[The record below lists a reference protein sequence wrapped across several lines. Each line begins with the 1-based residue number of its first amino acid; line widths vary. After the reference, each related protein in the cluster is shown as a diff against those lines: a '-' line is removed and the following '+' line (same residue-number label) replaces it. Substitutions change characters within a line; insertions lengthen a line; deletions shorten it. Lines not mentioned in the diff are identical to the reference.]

1 MMKNLVYFLICIS
14 LLGGMS
20 SCTFNEINQTES
32 NNQKEIDGYISRSS
46 LKLQKSPEG
55 MYYAINSAKSTGKQA
70 LNTDVIKFYY
80 KMSLLNETKLD
91 STAKSLGQLKGMVWG
106 ATSNILNLPLSY
118 LKEGESGT
126 FILPSALAFG
136 GNSYTDIPAF
146 SVIKL
151 EIEVVS
157 IRTEAEQLQDF
168 QTLYKIT
175 NPEITASGL
184 IFKKLVENPKGAQV
198 TTGQSV
204 KVNYTGRFS
213 YGVLQN
219 DATSG
224 KLIYDSS
231 FNAGTFTFVVGT
243 GAVIAGFDEGILK
256 MKVGEKAALIM
267 PSKIAYGANGNSTIP
282 PNSPLYF
289 EVEVAGAL

>member
-1 MMKNLVYFLICIS
+1 MKNLLYFFMCIS

-20 SCTFNEINQTES
+20 SCKLDEINQTES
-32 NNQKEIDGYISRSS
+32 DNQKEIDGYISRSN

-55 MYYAINSAKSTGKQA
+55 MYYSINTAKSTGKQA
-70 LNTDVIKFYY
+70 FNTDVIKFYY
-80 KMSLLNETKLD
+80 KMTLLDGTKLD
-91 STAKSLGQLKGMVWG
+91 STSKSLGQLKGMVWG
-106 ATSNILNLPLSY
+106 STSNILNLPISF
-118 LKEGESGT
+118 LKEGESGL

-168 QTLYKIT
+168 QTLYEIT
-175 NPEITASGL
+175 NPDLSPTGL

-198 TTGQSV
+198 AVGQSV

-213 YGVLQN
+213 YGILQN

-231 FNAGTFTFVVGT
+231 FNSGTFTFVSGT

-256 MKVGEKAALIM
+256 MRVGEKAALIM
-267 PSKIAYGANGNSTIP
+267 PSKIAYGANGNTTIP

-289 EVEVAGAL
+289 EVEVVGAL

>member
-1 MMKNLVYFLICIS
+1 MKNLLYFFMCIS

-20 SCTFNEINQTES
+20 SCKLDEINQTES
-32 NNQKEIDGYISRSS
+32 DNQKEIDGYISRSN

-55 MYYAINSAKSTGKQA
+55 MYYSINTAKSTGKQA
-70 LNTDVIKFYY
+70 FNTDVIKFYY
-80 KMSLLNETKLD
+80 KMTLLDGTKLD

-106 ATSNILNLPLSY
+106 ATSNILNLPISF
-118 LKEGESGT
+118 LKEGESGL

-157 IRTEAEQLQDF
+157 IRTEAEQLKDF

-175 NPEITASGL
+175 NPEVSVTGL

-198 TTGQSV
+198 VVGQSV

-224 KLIYDSS
+224 KIIYDSS
-231 FNAGTFTFVVGT
+231 FNTGTFTFVAGT
-243 GAVIAGFDEGILK
+243 GAVISGFDEGILK
-256 MKVGEKAALIM
+256 MRVGEKAVLIM
-267 PSKIAYGANGNSTIP
+267 PSKIAYGANGNTTIP

-289 EVEVAGAL
+289 EVEVVGAL

>member
-1 MMKNLVYFLICIS
+1 MKNLLYFFMCIS

-20 SCTFNEINQTES
+20 SCKLDEINQTES
-32 NNQKEIDGYISRSS
+32 DNQKEIDGYISRSN

-55 MYYAINSAKSTGKQA
+55 MYYSINTAKSTGKQA
-70 LNTDVIKFYY
+70 FNTDLIKFYY
-80 KMSLLNETKLD
+80 KMTLLDGTKLD
-91 STAKSLGQLKGMVWG
+91 STAKSLGQLKGLVWG
-106 ATSNILNLPLSY
+106 ATSNILNLPISF
-118 LKEGESGT
+118 LKEGESGL

-175 NPEITASGL
+175 NPEVSVTGL

-198 TTGQSV
+198 VVGQSV

-224 KLIYDSS
+224 KIIYDSS
-231 FNAGTFTFVVGT
+231 FNTGTFTFVAGT
-243 GAVIAGFDEGILK
+243 GAVISGFDEGILK
-256 MKVGEKAALIM
+256 MRVGEKAVLIM
-267 PSKIAYGANGNSTIP
+267 PSKIAYGANGNTTIP

-289 EVEVAGAL
+289 EVEVVGAL

>member
-1 MMKNLVYFLICIS
+1 
-14 LLGGMS
+14 
-20 SCTFNEINQTES
+20 
-32 NNQKEIDGYISRSS
+32 
-46 LKLQKSPEG
+46 
-55 MYYAINSAKSTGKQA
+55 MYYSINTAKSTGKQA
-70 LNTDVIKFYY
+70 FNTDVIKFYY
-80 KMSLLNETKLD
+80 KMTLLDGTKLD

-106 ATSNILNLPLSY
+106 ATSNILNLPISF
-118 LKEGESGT
+118 LKEGESGL

-157 IRTEAEQLQDF
+157 IRTEAEQLKDF

-175 NPEITASGL
+175 NPEVSVTGL

-198 TTGQSV
+198 VVGQSV

-231 FNAGTFTFVVGT
+231 FNAGTFTFVAGT

-256 MKVGEKAALIM
+256 MRVGEKAVLIM
-267 PSKIAYGANGNSTIP
+267 PSKIAYGANGNTTIP

-289 EVEVAGAL
+289 EVEVVGAL

>member
-1 MMKNLVYFLICIS
+1 MRNVVYSLMCIL

-32 NNQKEIDGYISRSS
+32 DNQKEIDGYVSRSN

-55 MYYAINSAKSTGKQA
+55 MYYSINNSKSTGKQA
-70 LNTDVIKFYY
+70 FNTDVVKFYY
-80 KMSLLNETKLD
+80 KMTLLNGTKLD
-91 STAKSLGQLKGMVWG
+91 STAKALGQLKGMVWG
-106 ATSNILNLPLSY
+106 GTSNILNLPISF
-118 LKEGESGT
+118 LKEGESGL
-126 FILPSALAFG
+126 FLPSALAFG

-157 IRTEAEQLQDF
+157 IRTEAEQLKDF

-175 NPEITASGL
+175 NPDLSPTGL

-198 TTGQSV
+198 AVGQSV

-231 FNAGTFTFVVGT
+231 FNAGTFTFVAGT

-256 MKVGEKAALIM
+256 MRVGEKAALIM
-267 PSKIAYGANGNSTIP
+267 PSKIAYGVNGNTTIP

-289 EVEVAGAL
+289 EVEVVGAL

>member
-1 MMKNLVYFLICIS
+1 MCIS

-20 SCTFNEINQTES
+20 GCTFNEINQTES
-32 NNQKEIDGYISRSS
+32 DNQKEIDGYISRSN

-55 MYYAINSAKSTGKQA
+55 MYYSINTAKSTGKQA
-70 LNTDVIKFYY
+70 FNTDVIKFYY
-80 KMSLLNETKLD
+80 KMSLLNGTKLD

-106 ATSNILNLPLSY
+106 GTSNVLNLPISF
-118 LKEGESGT
+118 LKEGESGI
-126 FILPSALAFG
+126 FILPSALAFA
-136 GNSYTDIPAF
+136 GNAYTDIPAF

-168 QTLYKIT
+168 QTVYKIT
-175 NPEITASGL
+175 NPEVSVSGL

-198 TTGQSV
+198 AIGQSV

-231 FNAGTFTFVVGT
+231 FNAGTFTFVAGT
-243 GAVIAGFDEGILK
+243 GAVITGFDEGILK
-256 MKVGEKAALIM
+256 MRVGEKAALIM
-267 PSKIAYGANGNSTIP
+267 PSKIAYGVNGNTTIP

-289 EVEVAGAL
+289 EVEVVGAL

>member
-1 MMKNLVYFLICIS
+1 MKNLLYFFMCIS

-20 SCTFNEINQTES
+20 SCKLDEINQTES
-32 NNQKEIDGYISRSS
+32 DNQKEIDGYISRSN

-55 MYYAINSAKSTGKQA
+55 MYYSINTAKSTGKQA
-70 LNTDVIKFYY
+70 FNTDVIKFYY
-80 KMSLLNETKLD
+80 KMTLLDGTKLD
-91 STAKSLGQLKGMVWG
+91 STAKSLGQLKGLVWG
-106 ATSNILNLPLSY
+106 ATSNILNLPISF
-118 LKEGESGT
+118 LKEGESGL

-175 NPEITASGL
+175 NPEVSVTGL

-198 TTGQSV
+198 VVGQSV

-224 KLIYDSS
+224 KIIYDSS
-231 FNAGTFTFVVGT
+231 FNTGTFTFVAGT
-243 GAVIAGFDEGILK
+243 GAVISGFDEGILK
-256 MKVGEKAALIM
+256 MRVGEKAVLIM
-267 PSKIAYGANGNSTIP
+267 PSKIAYGANGNTTIP

-289 EVEVAGAL
+289 EVEVVGAL

>member
-1 MMKNLVYFLICIS
+1 
-14 LLGGMS
+14 
-20 SCTFNEINQTES
+20 
-32 NNQKEIDGYISRSS
+32 
-46 LKLQKSPEG
+46 
-55 MYYAINSAKSTGKQA
+55 MYYSINTAKSTGKQA
-70 LNTDVIKFYY
+70 FNTDVIKFYY
-80 KMSLLNETKLD
+80 KMTLLDGTKLD

-106 ATSNILNLPLSY
+106 ATSNILNLPISF
-118 LKEGESGT
+118 LKEGESGL

-157 IRTEAEQLQDF
+157 IRTEAEQLKDF

-175 NPEITASGL
+175 NPEVSVTGL

-198 TTGQSV
+198 AVGQSV

-231 FNAGTFTFVVGT
+231 FNAGTFTFVAGT

-256 MKVGEKAALIM
+256 MRVGEKAALIM
-267 PSKIAYGANGNSTIP
+267 PSKIAYGANGNTTIP

-289 EVEVAGAL
+289 EVEVVGAL

>member
-1 MMKNLVYFLICIS
+1 MMKNLVYFFICIS

-55 MYYAINSAKSTGKQA
+55 MYYTINSAKSTGKQA
-70 LNTDVIKFYY
+70 FNTAVIKFYY

-184 IFKKLVENPKGAQV
+184 IFKKLVEDPKGAQV
-198 TTGQSV
+198 TTGHTV

>member
-1 MMKNLVYFLICIS
+1 MKHLVNLFICLS
-14 LLGGMS
+14 LFAGMS
-20 SCTFNEINQTES
+20 SCKFEEINQTES
-32 NNQKEIDGYISRSS
+32 DNQKEIEDYLSRSN

-55 MYYAINSAKSTGKQA
+55 MYYSINTVKSTGKQA
-70 LNTDVIKFYY
+70 FNADLIKFYY
-80 KMSLLNETKLD
+80 KMTLLDGTKID
-91 STAKSLGQLKGMVWG
+91 STAKTLGQLKGMVWG
-106 ATSNILNLPLSY
+106 ATSNILNLPISF
-118 LKEGESGT
+118 LKEGESGL

-157 IRTEAEQLQDF
+157 IRTEAEQLKDF

-175 NPEITASGL
+175 NPEVSVTGL

-198 TTGQSV
+198 AIGQSV

-231 FNAGTFTFVVGT
+231 FNAGTFTFVAGT
-243 GAVIAGFDEGILK
+243 GAVISGFDEGILK
-256 MKVGEKAALIM
+256 MRVGEKAALII
-267 PSKIAYGANGNSTIP
+267 PSKIGYGANGSSTIP

-289 EVEVAGAL
+289 EVEVVGVL

>member
-1 MMKNLVYFLICIS
+1 MKNLVYFFMFIS

-20 SCTFNEINQTES
+20 SCKLDEINQTES
-32 NNQKEIDGYISRSS
+32 NNQKEIDGYISRSN
-46 LKLQKSPEG
+46 LKLLKSPEG
-55 MYYAINSAKSTGKQA
+55 MYYSINTAKSTGKQA
-70 LNTDVIKFYY
+70 FNTDVIKFYY
-80 KMSLLNETKLD
+80 KMTLLDGTKLD

-106 ATSNILNLPLSY
+106 ATSNILNLPISF
-118 LKEGESGT
+118 LKEGESGL

-157 IRTEAEQLQDF
+157 IRTEAEQLKDF

-175 NPEITASGL
+175 NPEVSVTGL

-198 TTGQSV
+198 VVGQSV

-231 FNAGTFTFVVGT
+231 FNAGTFTFVAGT

-256 MKVGEKAALIM
+256 MRVGEKAALIM
-267 PSKIAYGANGNSTIP
+267 PSKIAYGANGNTTIP

-289 EVEVAGAL
+289 EVEVVGAL

>member
-1 MMKNLVYFLICIS
+1 MKNLVYFFLCIS

-32 NNQKEIDGYISRSS
+32 DNQKEIDGYISRSN

-55 MYYAINSAKSTGKQA
+55 MYYSINSSKSTGKQA
-70 LNTDVIKFYY
+70 FNTDVIKFYY
-80 KMSLLNETKLD
+80 KMTLLDGTKID
-91 STAKSLGQLKGMVWG
+91 STAKTLGQLKGMVWG
-106 ATSNILNLPLSY
+106 GTSSILNLPMSF
-118 LKEGESGT
+118 LKEGESGL

-168 QTLYKIT
+168 QSLYKIT
-175 NPEITASGL
+175 NPDISPSGL
-184 IFKKLVENPKGAQV
+184 IFKKLLENPKGAQV
-198 TTGQSV
+198 AVGQSV

-231 FNAGTFTFVVGT
+231 FNAGTFTFVAGT

-256 MKVGEKAALIM
+256 MRVGEKAALIM
-267 PSKIAYGANGNSTIP
+267 PSKIAYGANGNTTIP

-289 EVEVAGAL
+289 EVEVVGAL